1 MICLDYSC
9 LLKQSI
15 GGRMGITV
23 PFNWPLW
30 FRSNT
35 HTHSK
40 VYAVLPG
47 SHYPINCNHVR
58 ATVLRWTQCLVSTPV
73 MDVSLFIHTQT
84 HAAQDL
90 SHQQSGRPC
99 STELPYLS
107 YTLTHTYILH
117 SKTLISH
124 MCLGLGKTNA
134 RKPGKHCVW
143 IDYCDDNNP
152 HNCINYCRKVEIF
165 ITMVLVVAGSQP

>member
-35 HTHSK
+35 HT
-40 VYAVLPG
+40 
-47 SHYPINCNHVR
+47 VR
-58 ATVLRWTQCLVSTPV
+58 FMLFFLDLIILSIVTMFVRQCSDEQCLVSTPV

-90 SHQQSGRPC
+90 SHQQPGRPC